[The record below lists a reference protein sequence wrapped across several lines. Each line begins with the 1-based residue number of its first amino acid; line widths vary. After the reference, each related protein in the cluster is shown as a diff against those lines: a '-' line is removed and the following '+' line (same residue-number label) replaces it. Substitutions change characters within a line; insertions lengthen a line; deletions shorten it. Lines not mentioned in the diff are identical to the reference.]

1 MSWVWGTG
9 IRGEPAPMLDRAHEA
24 RIDRASDARSPRAGR
39 VAHFLGELVEVIN
52 RPVSGQDFYTQEIIS
67 RKSDSPPDI
76 NHDNLHKD

>member
-9 IRGEPAPMLDRAHEA
+9 IRGEPAPMLDRAHET
-24 RIDRASDARSPRAGR
+24 SDAGSPRAGR